1 MQEAAATAREAA
13 ARLEAVR
20 ERVEGAE
27 ARALNTVA
35 KVAHCARQQTRG
47 EFR

>member
-1 MQEAAATAREAA
+1 MREAGETARGAVV
-13 ARLEAVR
+13 RLV
-20 ERVEGAE
+20 ERVASAKGAE

-47 EFR
+47 EFC